1 MKALELNE
9 TGLKTSD
16 EIRHCPESCQLRGS
30 ARDTCTRLLWL
41 LTDAIVVKEHNT
53 RVLRNPYRWFTQ
65 ELGECLRTR
74 TGSDLSFH
82 LELTMR
88 RWVDLG
94 LDWGFMQTLLAAVW
108 ERFRQAG
115 AQKVEV
121 PAEPKPPE
129 KADSALAEC
138 TEEDARAIVNAT

>member
-1 MKALELNE
+1 MKTLELNE
-9 TGLKTSD
+9 TGLKTTD
-16 EIRHCPESCQLRGS
+16 EIRHCPRAGS
-30 ARDTCTRLLWL
+30 LHGAGRDTVTRLLWL
-41 LTDAIVVKEHNT
+41 VVDAIVIQQHDT
-53 RVLRNPYRWFTQ
+53 RMLRNPYRWFTQ

-82 LELTMR
+82 LEWTMR

-94 LDWGFMQTLLAAVW
+94 LDWDSMQALVAAIW
-108 ERFRQAG
+108 ERFRPAG
-115 AQKVEV
+115 TQEVGV

-138 TEEDARAIVNAT
+138 PEEDAWQIVNAS